1 MSTTKSI
8 AVASL
13 NLDLTNFRTVT
24 QTDEDSAIR
33 AIIAIKPDYFWPL
46 LESLLDDGYMPNENI
61 IVLTQDGPPSKL
73 IVKEGNRRIAAL
85 KLALGQK
92 NLANFSV
99 PPPLMVKIGALSNT
113 WKRENS
119 KVPCAVYPS
128 ADGDKVERIVSLIHG
143 KNEKAGR
150 NQWQPVAK
158 ARHNRDIKR
167 KSEPGLDLLEE
178 YIRHGRN
185 INDMQRE
192 RWAGDFPITVLD
204 EAIKKLAPRI
214 GATNSRDMVS
224 RYPSGVPLYRDGLED
239 IINRIGTKTIGFDE
253 LRSTTVDFA
262 APFGI
267 PVLGAATAAG
277 TTAGGA
283 AAGGIAAGTAGGAAA
298 GGTTAGT
305 IGGTTAGGGAGGAS
319 TGGTT
324 AGTTGGASTGGTTAG
339 TAGGASAGG
348 TTSGGAAAGGTTA
361 GGTPPTPPAFSTRDP
376 RAVRQTLAGFA
387 PRGANRQKLVALK
400 DEAMRLDLKKTPLA
414 FCFLVRSMLEISS
427 KAYSQDHPSEASL
440 RPLKADGREKS
451 LLEMLK
457 ATHDHLVADPTA
469 RGGKNIALVRK
480 YHGAMA
486 ELSNSSD
493 VLSITSMNSLVHH
506 TSFTISTD
514 NACIAFG
521 NIYPLLEAMN

>member
-1 MSTTKSI
+1 MSTTKST

-61 IVLTQDGPPSKL
+61 IVLTQDGPPSKF

-99 PPPLMVKIGALSNT
+99 PPPLMVKIGALSNA

-178 YIRHGRN
+178 YIKHGRN

-224 RYPSGVPLYRDGLED
+224 RYPNGVPLYRDGLED

-253 LRSTTVDFA
+253 LRSVTVDFA

-277 TTAGGA
+277 TTAGG
-283 AAGGIAAGTAGGAAA
+283 
-298 GGTTAGT
+298 TTAGT
-305 IGGTTAGGGAGGAS
+305 TGGTTAGGSSGAAGGAS
-319 TGGTT
+319 TGGT
-324 AGTTGGASTGGTTAG
+324 
-339 TAGGASAGG
+339 AGG
-348 TTSGGAAAGGTTA
+348 TTSGTTA
-361 GGTPPTPPAFSTRDP
+361 GG
-376 RAVRQTLAGFA
+376 AGA
-387 PRGANRQKLVALK
+387 SASGAG
-400 DEAMRLDLKKTPLA
+400 
-414 FCFLVRSMLEISS
+414 
-427 KAYSQDHPSEASL
+427 ASAGGSFD
-440 RPLKADGREKS
+440 R
-451 LLEMLK
+451 
-457 ATHDHLVADPTA
+457 HTA
-469 RGGKNIALVRK
+469 A
-480 YHGAMA
+480 
-486 ELSNSSD
+486 
-493 VLSITSMNSLVHH
+493 
-506 TSFTISTD
+506 
-514 NACIAFG
+514 
-521 NIYPLLEAMN
+521 